1 MRIPG
6 NYIAQ
11 TAACFSISKK
21 STYVPVSMVAYG
33 EPANGVN
40 RSENQCSSLKE
51 EYIKLVA
58 SGFREIFL
66 ETLG

>member
-21 STYVPVSMVAYG
+21 STYVPVSMVAY
-33 EPANGVN
+33 GVN